1 MRYSNLLRHTLKA
14 LILFSNQ
21 ISKSSLNHSGF
32 SKKTQSKTKMGGNST
47 ASMVQCV
54 IRIRHQRPPSGVMV
68 TVCFF
73 MTYCTTSQQSKQQCI
88 TPIFTGCCN
97 TTARFD
103 FDSTIQ
109 HGHFGSG
116 NSSHQMNLVHV
127 AQVTNTE
134 QLAGNL

>member
-14 LILFSNQ
+14 LILFSNE
-21 ISKSSLNHSGF
+21 ISKSSLNHSGL
-32 SKKTQSKTKMGGNST
+32 SKKMQSKTKMGGNST

-73 MTYCTTSQQSKQQCI
+73 MTYFTTNQRSKQPCV

-103 FDSTIQ
+103 SNSTIQ
-109 HGHFGSG
+109 HGHFCSG
-116 NSSHQMNLVHV
+116 NSCHQMDFIHV
-127 AQVTNTE
+127 TQMSNSK
-134 QLAGNL
+134 